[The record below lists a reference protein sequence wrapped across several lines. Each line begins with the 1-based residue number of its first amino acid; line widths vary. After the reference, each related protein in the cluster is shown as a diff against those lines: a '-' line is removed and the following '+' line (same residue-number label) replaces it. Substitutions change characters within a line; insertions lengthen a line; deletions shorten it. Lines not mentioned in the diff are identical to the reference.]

1 MVPLSP
7 DLCWGEH
14 TTRSAHVTE
23 SSLSSTVGSSS
34 RDTGNTGNSTTCR
47 NNNLAIVPR
56 GLYICTHPLAE
67 FEVQQHRHVL
77 PIYKLC
83 ALTSSPGLSRG
94 LVTSLLAHGIWLTL
108 ILGHSSVDGLND
120 IWADGRGE
128 DLYIRPSARTQI
140 SQFHLLIPSFPKIS
154 ISSNLRASKSSTCS
168 YLWERVSRTAG
179 SAIGGQDGN
188 GRSGSHLEGF

>member
-1 MVPLSP
+1 MPLSP

-108 ILGHSSVDGLND
+108 VLGHSSVDGLND

-128 DLYIRPSARTQI
+128 DLYIPPSAGAQFLKSIFPSRVFQNFQFFQSARIEKSEMFVPLGEGESHRWQCHRRTG
-140 SQFHLLIPSFPKIS
+140 
-154 ISSNLRASKSSTCS
+154 
-168 YLWERVSRTAG
+168 W
-179 SAIGGQDGN
+179 
-188 GRSGSHLEGF
+188 